1 MGAHERVCFD
11 FTWDEAMKRDWDV
24 IKHILTTLE
33 ECDPTSGGLR
43 LQDFPAERAHT
54 YSYHAQLLIN
64 RSLIHGNLSQV
75 IGHPSRATGF
85 HLQHLTW
92 EGHDLLDTMRSNAVW
107 ERIKTLSTEKG
118 IELSFDAVKSLGKV
132 ALEWVLRQ

>member
-1 MGAHERVCFD
+1 MR
-11 FTWDEAMKRDWDV
+11 RDWDV
-24 IKHILTTLE
+24 IREILTALE
-33 ECDPTSGGLR
+33 ERDPTSGGLR

-54 YSYHAQLLIN
+54 YSYHTELLLN
-64 RSLIHGNLSQV
+64 RSLVSGNLSQV
-75 IGHPSRATGF
+75 IGNPSRATDF

-118 IELSFDAVKSLGKV
+118 IELSFDAVKTLGKV